1 MATIEVFT
9 GKHGTFL
16 VQVTFENS
24 DFMLAAEQYESIM
37 GEVVNWREVCKTQ
50 KRAKAL
56 RGSKVSKTILKEKTH
71 PGVKKALNGF
81 ENCSAEDELEF
92 YEQQLADTVECRRA
106 LIKQITEISN
116 YLASPAYSQN
126 SEIDKEIKNL
136 ETIQK
141 MLNSIDKEAIPK
153 LLTILRGLEKEEKKR
168 VIQTRRIRSSNYKDR
183 RYGRRVKRR
192 PDQPYK
198 RNRDIARSNKRATQI
213 AFA

>member
-1 MATIEVFT
+1 MATIEIFT
-9 GKHGTFL
+9 EKHGTFL
-16 VQVTFENS
+16 IQVTFENS
-24 DFMLAAEQYESIM
+24 DFMLAVEQYESIM
-37 GEVVNWREVCKTQ
+37 GEAANWRKVCKTQ
-50 KRAKAL
+50 KRVKAL
-56 RGSKVSKTILKEKTH
+56 RGSQVSKTILKEKTH

-92 YEQQLADTVECRRA
+92 YKKQIADTVKCRRN
-106 LIKQITEISN
+106 LINQITEISN
-116 YLASPAYSQN
+116 YLASPASSQ
-126 SEIDKEIKNL
+126 STRIDKEIKNL

-153 LLTILRGLEKEEKKR
+153 LLAVIRGLEKEEKKR
-168 VIQTRRIRSSNYKDR
+168 VSQTRRIRSSNYKDKK
-183 RYGRRVKRR
+183 YGRRIQKH